1 MSKILTREAVI
12 EFLLGFLIGKLFGTI
27 VSSWPYFEY
36 LSDPSFSDVFYYEF
50 VANLLSFNGYHYA
63 LAVIG
68 GLIMVI
74 WRSNDLFD

>member
-1 MSKILTREAVI
+1 MSKLLTRASAI
-12 EFLLGFLIGKLFGTI
+12 EFLLGFLIGKIFGTI

-36 LSDPSFSDVFYYEF
+36 LGDSALSDVFYYEF

-68 GLIMVI
+68 GLILVI
-74 WRSNDLFD
+74 WRSNELFD

>member
-1 MSKILTREAVI
+1 MSKILTRASVI
-12 EFLLGFLIGKLFGTI
+12 EFLLGFLIGKLFGTM

-36 LSDPSFSDVFYYEF
+36 LSDPALSDVFYYEF

-68 GLIMVI
+68 GLILVI
-74 WRSNDLFD
+74 WRSNELFD